1 MLHWHKFTSNLIL
14 KRQSQNAD
22 PPEWI
27 TGITTAMQMIKT
39 NNSVVVVVFSWTQM
53 KAKEEKKTL
62 RHLPNDYG
70 TNVVFKLES
79 INECER
85 SLKLHPIKWMCF
97 IGFVV
102 GLNNFI
108 KFTLEEQLRLCP
120 FYASNRNTITI
131 PAGRRA
137 SSPALLFR
145 FLGSFWVKKSV
156 EMMKRLYD

>member
-108 KFTLEEQLRLCP
+108 KFTLEERLGSGSWDSAHFMHQTETPLRFRLAEEPLLRL
-120 FYASNRNTITI
+120 FSFDFWD
-131 PAGRRA
+131 
-137 SSPALLFR
+137 LF
-145 FLGSFWVKKSV
+145 G
-156 EMMKRLYD
+156 